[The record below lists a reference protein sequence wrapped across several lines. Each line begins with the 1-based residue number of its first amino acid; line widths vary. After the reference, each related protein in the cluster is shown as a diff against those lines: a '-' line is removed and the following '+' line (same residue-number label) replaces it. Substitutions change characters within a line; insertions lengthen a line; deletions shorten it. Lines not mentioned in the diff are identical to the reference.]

1 MGARCPRS
9 DHNNFWTGEFSFF
22 ATDLKFGDKSDDERE
37 KEKKVKEAYKET
49 TKWWKALLPSDDV
62 EGVKVSKRLESTPC
76 IVVTSKYGW
85 SANMERIMKAQAL
98 SDDSRQ
104 SYMKGKKTLEINPR
118 HPIIIAIKDKVE
130 EDPDSD
136 STKMMAKL
144 LYETALLESGF
155 NIEDTKT
162 FAKEMFSVIS
172 GNLGVS
178 PDAALADEIEDNED
192 VEHPDEE
199 DKGEL

>member
-1 MGARCPRS
+1 MG
-9 DHNNFWTGEFSFF
+9 D
-22 ATDLKFGDKSDDERE
+22 DLKFGDKSDDERE

-118 HPIIIAIKDKVE
+118 HPIITAIKEKVD
-130 EDPDSD
+130 EDPNSE

-144 LYETALLESGF
+144 LYETALLESVF

-162 FAKEMFSVIS
+162 FAKDMFSVIR

-178 PDAALADEIEDNED
+178 SDAALEDEA
-192 VEHPDEE
+192 DEE
-199 DKGEL
+199 DEPDATDGSDEETKYEDKTHDQTKEKE